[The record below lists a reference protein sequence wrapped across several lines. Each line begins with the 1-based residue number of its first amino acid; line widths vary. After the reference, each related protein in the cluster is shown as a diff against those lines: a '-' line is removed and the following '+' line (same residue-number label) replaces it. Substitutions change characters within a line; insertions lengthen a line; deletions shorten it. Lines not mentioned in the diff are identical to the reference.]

1 MTAIAPAPTPQ
12 PHTGDVPPGAHPP
25 TSADI
30 LRAAGDMGIGTSAA
44 TSFAASL
51 QGLAGQ
57 ARSKGQ
63 ELAASLEQHA
73 ASIQTMLHKAHGM
86 RAEHWKSSAGRAYRN
101 ALDQHEKSLA
111 ETHQQVQHAAEDARR
126 AGEEVAAALESQAH
140 TLLGAA
146 AGLDGML
153 KGLLNTTAD
162 ALDNLNPADI
172 IKSSGALNAQHAL
185 DQLLNYSQVPTG
197 LLQSSGIH

>member
-12 PHTGDVPPGAHPP
+12 PHTGDIPPGAHPP

-63 ELAASLEQHA
+63 ELAANLEQHA

-101 ALDQHEKSLA
+101 ALEQHEKSLT
-111 ETHQQVQHAAEDARR
+111 ETHQQVRGLGIPSKHYFRCRRRIRRNAQRPAEHHRRCPRQPEPRRHHQILRR
-126 AGEEVAAALESQAH
+126 AERSACLRSVTQLFASSHRALTE
-140 TLLGAA
+140 LGHSLIAR
-146 AGLDGML
+146 
-153 KGLLNTTAD
+153 
-162 ALDNLNPADI
+162 
-172 IKSSGALNAQHAL
+172 
-185 DQLLNYSQVPTG
+185 
-197 LLQSSGIH
+197 

>member
-12 PHTGDVPPGAHPP
+12 PHTGDIPPGAHPP

-63 ELAASLEQHA
+63 ELAANLEQHA

-101 ALDQHEKSLA
+101 ALEQHEKA
-111 ETHQQVQHAAEDARR
+111 
-126 AGEEVAAALESQAH
+126 
-140 TLLGAA
+140 
-146 AGLDGML
+146 
-153 KGLLNTTAD
+153 
-162 ALDNLNPADI
+162 
-172 IKSSGALNAQHAL
+172 
-185 DQLLNYSQVPTG
+185 
-197 LLQSSGIH
+197 

>member
-1 MTAIAPAPTPQ
+1 MTAIAPVPTPQ
-12 PHTGDVPPGAHPP
+12 PHTGDIPPGAHPP

-44 TSFAASL
+44 TSFASSL

-101 ALDQHEKSLA
+101 ALDQHEKSLT
-111 ETHQQVQHAAEDARR
+111 ETHQQVQHAAEDA
-126 AGEEVAAALESQAH
+126 AALAKKLLRPWNLKQ
-140 TLLGAA
+140 TLFW
-146 AGLDGML
+146 
-153 KGLLNTTAD
+153 
-162 ALDNLNPADI
+162 
-172 IKSSGALNAQHAL
+172 
-185 DQLLNYSQVPTG
+185 VPPPD
-197 LLQSSGIH
+197 

>member
-12 PHTGDVPPGAHPP
+12 PHTGDIPPGAHPP

-101 ALDQHEKSLA
+101 ALDQHEKSLT
-111 ETHQQVQHAAEDARR
+111 EPHQQVQHAAEDARR
-126 AGEEVAAALESQAH
+126 AGEEVAAALESQA
-140 TLLGAA
+140 
-146 AGLDGML
+146 
-153 KGLLNTTAD
+153 NT
-162 ALDNLNPADI
+162 I
-172 IKSSGALNAQHAL
+172 
-185 DQLLNYSQVPTG
+185 
-197 LLQSSGIH
+197 